1 MIGVWLASWR
11 LLLVLDDR
19 LSAASKQNVLLAEN
33 AVYKLDGTSF
43 SISQYFSGH
52 EETQET

>member
-33 AVYKLDGTSF
+33 AV
-43 SISQYFSGH
+43 
-52 EETQET
+52 